1 MALLPEQTTARTF
14 PHHSRGNVGCVEPS
28 RWGTPDMWSPLR
40 TVLVRTPTSI
50 GSFVRDG
57 HWREPDPGLLLDQH
71 TEFVALL
78 RSLGCDVIVTDPVDG
93 LVDAVYTHDPMTMT
107 PYGAIL
113 YQMCK
118 PVRAAEPA
126 VMRADLER
134 LGVPIL
140 GELTGDA
147 FSDGGDKVW
156 LDERTFVIGRG
167 YRTSRAAVDQI
178 RALLQPHGVDV
189 ISVDLPH
196 FLGPDAVL
204 HLMSVVSPL
213 DRDLAAVYEPLAPV
227 ALLELLDERGIE
239 RITVDEDEFTT
250 QGANI
255 LAVGPRRVVLAAGND
270 KVHAKLEVA
279 GVEVHVFDGSE
290 VAVKGDGGPTC
301 LTQPLWRA

>member
-1 MALLPEQTTARTF
+1 MTDAA
-14 PHHSRGNVGCVEPS
+14 
-28 RWGTPDMWSPLR
+28 RWGTPDMYSTLR
-40 TVLVRTPTSI
+40 TVLVRTPTI
-50 GSFVRDG
+50 TGEFVSEG
-57 HWREPDPGLLLDQH
+57 HWREPDR
-71 TEFVALL
+71 ALL
-78 RSLGCDVIVTDPVDG
+78 PQQHAEFAELLHSLGAEVIVADPVDG

-107 PYGAIL
+107 PHGALL
-113 YQMCK
+113 YQMRK
-118 PVRAAEPA
+118 PVRAPEPA

-134 LGVPIL
+134 LGVPIV

-147 FSDGGDKVW
+147 YSDGGDKVW
-156 LDERTFVIGRG
+156 LDEHTLVVGRG
-167 YRTSRAAVDQI
+167 YRTTAAAIEQMRSI
-178 RALLQPHGVDV
+178 LEPYGVNV
-189 ISVDLPH
+189 VRVDLPH

-213 DRDLAAVYEPLAPV
+213 DHDLAVVYEPLAPV
-227 ALLELLDERGIE
+227 SLLELLDERGIA
-239 RITVDEDEFTT
+239 RITVEEDEFWT

-270 KVHAKLEVA
+270 KVHKKLDAA